1 MICDISYTSVKDAF
15 VYINI
20 FSEISTNLFFRTM
33 ILPAF
38 GGRERVGVDPR
49 KVNGDNKDSI
59 VKAAEIM
66 HSYSFYFKTEVN

>member
-1 MICDISYTSVKDAF
+1 
-15 VYINI
+15 
-20 FSEISTNLFFRTM
+20 M

-66 HSYSFYFKTEVN
+66 HSYSFYFKTEVNWNQSADVLLTSIAIRDEEEKDMKRLFHSYTR